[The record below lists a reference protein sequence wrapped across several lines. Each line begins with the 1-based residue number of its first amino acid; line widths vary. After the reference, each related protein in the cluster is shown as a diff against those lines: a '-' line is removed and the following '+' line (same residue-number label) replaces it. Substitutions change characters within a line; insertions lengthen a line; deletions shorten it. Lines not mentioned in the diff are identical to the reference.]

1 MEKEAPCMAD
11 ISALLEWDGFPEV
24 YVLRCWE
31 DTEEALDVLGRI
43 GG

>member
-1 MEKEAPCMAD
+1 MAD